1 MAKKKAEKPQR
12 IFTKQQL
19 SRWQQQEKRRRII
32 LWVGISII
40 VAVLAIVG
48 VGWFLGQY
56 QPLHKSA
63 IRVND
68 TEFNMKYYIEMLKL
82 RASNQPA
89 SYLPSIADE
98 VINNIEQN
106 ELIRQEALKL
116 GFSISDD
123 AVREELKNANL
134 PDNEIYRDL
143 VRNQLLINKLLDE
156 YFDQP
161 VPVSAEQRQ
170 VMAML
175 LESKPQATEVRA
187 RLENSEN
194 FTELAGELS
203 LEPFTKANKGDLGWH
218 PREVLN
224 DLLDASIVE
233 NIFSAEVGVLSQP
246 LYDDEIV
253 KGIGYWLVKVLD
265 RNEEEEEASVQIM
278 LVDNEAEAREIID
291 RLKAGE
297 DFAALA
303 KEFSLL
309 EGVEENEGEYALT
322 KGIFSPVIEDY
333 VLNPDTELETISE
346 PIRDETVT
354 TEGGYWLIKVVAED
368 MNRQIEKDDRDW
380 LKTKLLNQWLS
391 SLWGNPENK
400 VDNSYLDDAKKA
412 WAIEQVLKG

>member
-1 MAKKKAEKPQR
+1 
-12 IFTKQQL
+12 
-19 SRWQQQEKRRRII
+19 
-32 LWVGISII
+32 
-40 VAVLAIVG
+40 
-48 VGWFLGQY
+48 
-56 QPLHKSA
+56 
-63 IRVND
+63 
-68 TEFNMKYYIEMLKL
+68 
-82 RASNQPA
+82 
-89 SYLPSIADE
+89 
-98 VINNIEQN
+98 
-106 ELIRQEALKL
+106 
-116 GFSISDD
+116 
-123 AVREELKNANL
+123 
-134 PDNEIYRDL
+134 
-143 VRNQLLINKLLDE
+143 
-156 YFDQP
+156 
-161 VPVSAEQRQ
+161 
-170 VMAML
+170 
-175 LESKPQATEVRA
+175 
-187 RLENSEN
+187 
-194 FTELAGELS
+194 
-203 LEPFTKANKGDLGWH
+203 
-218 PREVLN
+218 
-224 DLLDASIVE
+224 
-233 NIFSAEVGVLSQP
+233 
-246 LYDDEIV
+246 
-253 KGIGYWLVKVLD
+253 
-265 RNEEEEEASVQIM
+265 M

>member
-1 MAKKKAEKPQR
+1 MG
-12 IFTKQQL
+12 IF
-19 SRWQQQEKRRRII
+19 
-32 LWVGISII
+32 II
-40 VAVLAIVG
+40 VAVLAIIG

-56 QPLHKSA
+56 QPLHKPA

-68 TEFNMKYYIEMLKL
+68 TEFNMKYYIEMLKFHA
-82 RASNQPA
+82 RNQPT

-106 ELIRQEALKL
+106 ELIRQETLKL
-116 GFSISDD
+116 GLIISDD
-123 AVREELKNANL
+123 VVREELKNANL
-134 PDNEIYRDL
+134 PNNEIYRDL
-143 VRNQLLINKLLDE
+143 LRSQLLINKLLDE

-187 RLENSEN
+187 KLENSEN

-203 LEPFTKANKGDLGWH
+203 LEPFTKAKRGDLGWH

-265 RNEEEEEASVQIM
+265 RNEAQEEAHVQIM
-278 LVDNEAEAREIID
+278 LVDDEAEAQEIIG

-346 PIRDETVT
+346 PIRDETIT
-354 TEGGYWLIKVVAED
+354 TKGGYWLIKVTAED

-391 SLWGNPENK
+391 SLWGNPANE
-400 VDNSYLDDAKKA
+400 VDDSYLDDAKKT

>member
-1 MAKKKAEKPQR
+1 LAKKKAEKPQR

-32 LWVGISII
+32 LWTGISII
-40 VAVLAIVG
+40 VAVLAIIG

-56 QPLHKSA
+56 QPFHKPA

-82 RASNQPA
+82 NAQNQPA

-123 AVREELKNANL
+123 AVREELKNANM
-134 PDNEIYRDL
+134 PNNEIYRDL

-194 FTELAGELS
+194 FTELAAELS

-233 NIFSAEVGVLSQP
+233 NIFSAEVGILSQP

-278 LVDNEAEAREIID
+278 LIDDEAEAQEIIG

-322 KGIFSPVIEDY
+322 PGMFSPVIEDY

-346 PIRDETVT
+346 PIRDETIT

-400 VDNSYLDDAKKA
+400 VDNSYLDDAKKT